1 MAVTDTSS
9 DPLTSDAAD
18 DATSTAAD
26 PAVGTAADTTAAPSE
41 PRGPRATLVLLVR
54 HGLTPTT
61 GKVLPGRAPGLHL
74 SEKGLAQADRLVERF
89 TGLRVDALYASP
101 LERTRET
108 ARPLED
114 AMKLT
119 AEPEPELIECDFG
132 EWTGEKLTDLSALP
146 EWATVQGTPSEFR
159 FPDGESFPEMQERMV
174 GAVERLCQRH
184 AGQTIVCFSHA
195 DPIKALLAHALGS
208 PLDRFQRIAV
218 DPCSVSAIAYRPE
231 ADPSIL
237 RMNTSDGHLADL
249 LGD

>member
-18 DATSTAAD
+18 AA
-26 PAVGTAADTTAAPSE
+26 PGTAADTTTAPPE
-41 PRGPRATLVLLVR
+41 PRAARATLVLLVR

-74 SEKGLAQADRLVERF
+74 SEKGLAQAGRLVERF
-89 TGLRVDALYASP
+89 TGLGIDALYASP

-108 ARPLED
+108 ARPLEE
-114 AMKLT
+114 ATGLT

-146 EWATVQGTPSEFR
+146 EWATVQRTPSEFR

-208 PLDRFQRIAV
+208 PLDCLQRIAV
-218 DPCSVSAIAYRPE
+218 EPCSVSAIAYRPE

-237 RMNTSDGHLADL
+237 RMNTSDGRLADL
-249 LGD
+249 LGG